1 MVASKDDAHIRPYC
15 RLLKGRA
22 DPLAIDGFLME
33 SAIHHAAREG
43 HADVVRT
50 LMGSAPRPQKGSDEE
65 EDRPM
70 TDMTEALRAL
80 AGTFG
85 SGITGISGLKAQSLD
100 EGNFRGSL
108 WILVAHGQSERNCMC
123 IDENHEFV

>member
-1 MVASKDDAHIRPYC
+1 
-15 RLLKGRA
+15 
-22 DPLAIDGFLME
+22 ME